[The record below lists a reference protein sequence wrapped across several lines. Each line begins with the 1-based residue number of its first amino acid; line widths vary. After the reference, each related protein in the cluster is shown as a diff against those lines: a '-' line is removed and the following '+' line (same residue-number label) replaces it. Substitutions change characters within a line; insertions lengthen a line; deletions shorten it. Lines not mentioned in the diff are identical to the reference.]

1 MSITRRLLRYGIL
14 VASSSW
20 CLSLAFKSHAQDDL
34 SDVVEGLQQRYAS
47 VRTVTGQFE
56 QRYQAPGIDQVE
68 SGTFWMKK
76 PGLMRWEYR
85 LPEPKL
91 FIADGRETLLY
102 VPEDRQVMVRSFT
115 EADLRSTPLQFL
127 LGRGDI
133 MQSFE
138 VAAETEFKARA
149 ESTVVIRLKPSGPDQ
164 EYSFLV
170 LEVDARTYDLRRLVI
185 RERTG
190 NTSEFL
196 LTDLRTDIRIGDSQF
211 RFRTPK
217 GVEVIRL
224 DER

>member
-1 MSITRRLLRYGIL
+1 MPPLLRCGII
-14 VASSSW
+14 VAAASFS
-20 CLSLAFKSHAQDDL
+20 LSFAAKPPAQDDV
-34 SDVVEGLQQRYAS
+34 SGAVEGLQRRYAS

-91 FIADGRETLLY
+91 FIADGREAVLY
-102 VPEDRQVMVRSFT
+102 VPEDRQAMVRAFADS
-115 EADLRSTPLQFL
+115 DLRSTPLQFL

-133 MQSFE
+133 RRSFR
-138 VAAETEFKARA
+138 VAPETEFKSRA
-149 ESTVVIRLKPSGPDQ
+149 EGTVILRLKPSGSEH
-164 EYSFLV
+164 EYEYLV
-170 LEVDARTYDLRRLVI
+170 LEVDVRTHDLRRLVI

-196 LTDLRTDIRIGDSQF
+196 LTDLRTNIRINDSQF